1 LLKHIKYFTLL
12 PCLALL
18 TNNAALAQ
26 TAKKERWFEVEVI
39 LFQQLGD
46 KTKLKEQFPDDMPSA
61 ATSLRHK
68 RFIELLT
75 PFLKPDISSLKLQL
89 PICGEKNTTQD
100 ILQQALTPIPF
111 YQTKTLTEINALTL
125 DDSNI
130 EPSEDATILDTA
142 ILATETENNTEN
154 ETENTTP
161 LSSIANETSLNN
173 KANDQFNTLAIN
185 DDFDTAETFTP
196 LTPEMIALVKQ
207 AEEEFS
213 PFKLE
218 LSSDHLP
225 KKSQL
230 SQQRPQL
237 CLLSPQVLAQ
247 LSKNDASFKV
257 NDFPVDKVPS
267 TIDAAENIYSAKPY
281 LLAKS
286 SLKLN
291 DIVKQLRWS
300 KAFKPLLHLGWRL
313 APKGRRYAIPLHIF
327 AGDNLQIHYK
337 KQLVQYNKAINAAL
351 KKEQQALQTQII
363 SNNNELVS
371 ALDTNSPNMSSTNAN
386 NLNKTLLTEQQ
397 QYQQTINKRL
407 NEIFAQLNNITQ
419 LKNKESKHSSAS
431 PLNPQLNDLPK
442 IDKLITDLNNDKLA
456 LKLTDKISQL
466 EQKYHIEKPQ
476 PPLQNWF
483 LDGWFKVHLNHYLFI
498 TANMTLLNKT
508 LAEQAS
514 DKLKVAQ
521 NSTFKA
527 PEPLKLIEFK
537 QDRRVISKEIHYF
550 DNPYLGMIVQI
561 RRYQRPEPPVEDEE
575 QTDFQH

>member
-1 LLKHIKYFTLL
+1 L
-12 PCLALL
+12 PCLTLL
-18 TNNAALAQ
+18 SNNTALAQ
-26 TAKKERWFEVEVI
+26 TANKERWFEVEVI

-61 ATSLRHK
+61 ATSLHHQ

-75 PFLKPDISSLKLQL
+75 PFLKPDISALKLQL
-89 PICGEKNTTQD
+89 PICGKANNKQNIFQQITTP
-100 ILQQALTPIPF
+100 APF
-111 YQTKTLTEINALTL
+111 YHTKTLAEINALTL
-125 DDSNI
+125 NNSNI
-130 EPSEDATILDTA
+130 EILEDTTKLDTA
-142 ILATETENNTEN
+142 ILTTDN
-154 ETENTTP
+154 ETLISTVN
-161 LSSIANETSLNN
+161 NDTSLNN
-173 KANDQFNTLAIN
+173 NTNDQVNTLAIN
-185 DDFDTAETFTP
+185 NVPSTAETLTP
-196 LTPEMIALVKQ
+196 LTPKMIALVKQ

-230 SQQRPQL
+230 KQKHPQL

-247 LSKNDASFKV
+247 LSLHDASFQV
-257 NDFPVDKVPS
+257 NDFPIDKVPS
-267 TIDAAENIYSAKPY
+267 TIDAIENIYSSKPY

-313 APKGRRYAIPLHIF
+313 APKGRRYAIPLHLF
-327 AGDNLQIHYK
+327 AGDNLQAYYK
-337 KQLVQYNKAINAAL
+337 KQLIQYNKAIAAAL
-351 KKEQQALQTQII
+351 KKEQQEIQTQTMN
-363 SNNNELVS
+363 NNNELAS
-371 ALDTNSPNMSSTNAN
+371 AIDTNSANASSTNAN
-386 NLNKTLLTEQQ
+386 NLNKALLTEQQ
-397 QYQQTINKRL
+397 QYQQAINKRL
-407 NEIFAQLNNITQ
+407 DEIFTQLNNNDP
-419 LKNKESKHSSAS
+419 KNNAAS
-431 PLNPQLNDLPK
+431 QLNLQVNYLPK
-442 IDKLITDLNNDKLA
+442 IDQLITDLNDDKLA
-456 LKLTDKISQL
+456 LKLTDKITQL
-466 EQKYHIEKPQ
+466 EQKYHIEKPH

-514 DKLKVAQ
+514 DKLKVTQ

-561 RRYQRPEPPVEDEE
+561 RRYQRPAPPVENDEQIE
-575 QTDFQH
+575 IQH